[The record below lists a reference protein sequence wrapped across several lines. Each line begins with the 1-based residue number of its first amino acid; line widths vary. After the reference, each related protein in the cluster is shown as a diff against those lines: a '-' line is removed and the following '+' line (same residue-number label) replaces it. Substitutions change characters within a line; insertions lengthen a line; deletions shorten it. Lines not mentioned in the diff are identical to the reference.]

1 MSEEIVKNEAVEE
14 QTVPP
19 AAEEKEIPLEEMTR
33 KQLRSLVEYYKTK
46 AEAGSGEESK
56 ETKEK
61 LLAAEKA
68 ADDYKDK
75 WMRLAAEFDNYKKR
89 NARLRTDSLQEGRG
103 EMVVKILPI
112 GDNLDRALK
121 MDVDESTLKGLEM
134 LKKSFSDVLT
144 AVGVT
149 ETSAK
154 GERFDPAFHE
164 AVMQVP
170 TEDEAADDTIAEVYT
185 KGYKLGDKII
195 RYAQVS
201 VYKA

>member
-1 MSEEIVKNEAVEE
+1 MSEETVKNEALEE
-14 QTVPP
+14 ETLSP
-19 AAEEKEIPLEEMTR
+19 APEEKEIPLEEMTR

-46 AEAGSGEESK
+46 AEAGSIEGNQ
-56 ETKEK
+56 EK
-61 LLAAEKA
+61 IAAAEKA
-68 ADDYKDK
+68 AEEYKDK

-89 NARLRTDSLQEGRG
+89 NARLRVDSLQEGRG

-121 MDVDESTLKGLEM
+121 MDVDEGTLKGLEM
-134 LKKSFSDVLT
+134 LKRSFSEVLT
-144 AVGVT
+144 SVGVT
-149 ETSAK
+149 ETSTK
-154 GERFDPAFHE
+154 GEKFDPTLHE

-170 TEDEAADDTIAEVYT
+170 TEDETADDTIAEVYT